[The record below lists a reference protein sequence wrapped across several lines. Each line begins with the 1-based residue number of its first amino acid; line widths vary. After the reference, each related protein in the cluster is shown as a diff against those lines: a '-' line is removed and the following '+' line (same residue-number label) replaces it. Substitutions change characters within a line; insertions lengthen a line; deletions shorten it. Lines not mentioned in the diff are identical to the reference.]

1 MPFDWLALIV
11 RAAVSW
17 VPRVRAIKERNPSAV
32 VLATFHA
39 TEIWAE
45 DLVAANRWLPESCLM
60 RNADG
65 SVCRCAQADSPGS
78 GQCNP
83 A

>member
-1 MPFDWLALIV
+1 M
-11 RAAVSW
+11 VSW

-65 SVCRCAQADSPGS
+65 SVCR
-78 GQCNP
+78 
-83 A
+83 